1 MALTLNKLVKYD
13 LVEDLEA
20 KLKEAANEERF
31 QLFFEFFDIYQQI
44 KTDDQFIRESPSYP
58 GSTDKILRS
67 ELVSSIGAT
76 LAIEGTKL
84 TKEEIEESFQKADLN
99 KQLEGKE
106 QEAQN
111 SRNTYTYIVDLVVS
125 HKDKFIYTEEHIKS
139 IHKHLTEN
147 IDYGLNVPA
156 QYRDINPI
164 FGEPPKRSLCETKA
178 HVEMAISELI
188 DWLNKRDEVGPL
200 SNNIVIK
207 AIMAHYY
214 LTEIHPFGDG
224 NGRTARALE
233 ALVLFVNG
241 INNYC
246 FWSLANF
253 WSANRNEYIVHL
265 GNIRDT
271 CDPWDFIMWGV
282 KGYGNEIQRIKSL
295 VLRKAKQLMLMDY
308 VRWLLNNKKR
318 QEPGKRINDRIVG
331 ILALLTRN
339 DAVPFDKFL
348 SSPELT
354 TLYHKLTAQTR
365 YRDFEKMINLGLIR
379 LSKEGNTIEPNYQ
392 LLELL
397 QYNV

>member
-20 KLKEAANEERF
+20 KLKEAGNDERF

-253 WSANRNEYIVHL
+253 WSDNRNEYIVHL

-282 KGYGNEIQRIKSL
+282 KGYGKEIQRIKSL

-308 VRWLLNNKKR
+308 VRWLLNSKKR

-365 YRDFEKMINLGLIR
+365 YRDFEKMTNLGLIR

-392 LLELL
+392 LLELV